1 VIYDSS
7 NSSKWFV
14 CPQVKPA
21 AEMRLF
27 LFPYA
32 GAGPAVFKSW
42 ATDFPD
48 NIETRIAHYPGRGS
62 RHSEPLIKQV
72 ITLAEKFAPAVQL
85 HSDKPFAFFGHSLGG
100 LIAFELARYL
110 RENNLPQPKI
120 LFVSACEAPHIPDSD
135 PPIHALPDSEFL
147 KSLQQ
152 LNGIPSELFDQ
163 PEMIQLLLPILRADF
178 EAVESYVYTPGDSS
192 LGCPIIA
199 FGGLNDP
206 RVRQERLEDWCL
218 HTNSRFRSQYFSGDH
233 FFINTNRE
241 SITASMIAEF
251 VSTYARN

>member
-1 VIYDSS
+1 
-7 NSSKWFV
+7 
-14 CPQVKPA
+14 VKPA
-21 AEMRLF
+21 AERRLF

-32 GAGPAVFKSW
+32 GAGPAVFNSW
-42 ATDFPD
+42 SSDFPN

-62 RHSEPLIKQV
+62 RHAEPLIKQV
-72 ITLAEKFAPAVQL
+72 ITLAEKFVPAIQL
-85 HSDKPFAFFGHSLGG
+85 LSDKPFAFFGHSLGG
-100 LIAFELARYL
+100 LVAFELARYL
-110 RENNLPQPKI
+110 RKNNLPQPKI
-120 LFVSACEAPHIPDSD
+120 LFVSACEAPHIPDPH

-152 LNGIPSELFDQ
+152 LNGIPSELFHQ

-178 EAVESYVYTPGDSS
+178 EAIESYDYVSDVSFDHR
-192 LGCPIIA
+192 IVA

-206 RVRQERLEDWCL
+206 RVSRDRLDDWSL
-218 HTNSRFRSQYFSGDH
+218 HTNSSFRSQYFPGDH